1 MRSLEETNQYIDND
15 IDIIYKLRG
24 KRILHKTIQT
34 KSFWKVSYFKTKQRK
49 YKIY

>member
-24 KRILHKTIQT
+24 NKLFIKLFKLKTFEKFLIL
-34 KSFWKVSYFKTKQRK
+34 KQNKK